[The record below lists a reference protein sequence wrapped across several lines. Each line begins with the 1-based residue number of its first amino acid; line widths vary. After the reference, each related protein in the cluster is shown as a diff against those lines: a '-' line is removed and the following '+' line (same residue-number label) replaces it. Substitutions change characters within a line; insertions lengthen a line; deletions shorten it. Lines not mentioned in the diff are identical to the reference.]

1 MVATFPRI
9 YRYQDLAAP
18 SRLPAQEVRPEKI
31 IRARPMRLQPKR
43 PSHRRGSMHF
53 WIHFATRAVLT
64 ALAALLVLSLS
75 FPAVVVLADN
85 LQPGIAGVDILKKCR
100 PKQPSPPPKP

>member
-1 MVATFPRI
+1 
-9 YRYQDLAAP
+9 
-18 SRLPAQEVRPEKI
+18 
-31 IRARPMRLQPKR
+31 
-43 PSHRRGSMHF
+43 MHF

-85 LQPGIAGVDILKKCR
+85 LQPGIAGADMLKKCRKLQPGIDGADILKKCKR
-100 PKQPSPPPKP
+100 KQPVPPLPPPKP